1 MKLTCNYAVARF
13 LPYSVTE
20 EFVNIGVLL
29 HCRETG
35 FLDFRLAR
43 RWGRV
48 TGFFP
53 EMDGSLYREALQT
66 FRSDLQL
73 AMQNA
78 HDSRQMVI
86 PGQEGFADAIFSEQ
100 VRPRESLF
108 RFGVPKVV
116 LTENP
121 ETKLEELFGFYVE
134 RQFAR
139 DKEYQETIM
148 TNHLRSLFVR
158 EGNARM
164 FRPQTLGNE
173 LYSVH
178 FPFVLLEEDKPRKAI
193 KPLDLNKENSTRII
207 EHGDLWLNRVRRLRE
222 IGRLPEEM
230 LFTVEQPGKAGP
242 RQDAAR
248 EIIDRLEQLDTQVVP
263 FRDDTA
269 VLEFA
274 KVA

>member
-173 LYSVH
+173 LYS
-178 FPFVLLEEDKPRKAI
+178 DRK
-193 KPLDLNKENSTRII
+193 S
-207 EHGDLWLNRVRRLRE
+207 
-222 IGRLPEEM
+222 
-230 LFTVEQPGKAGP
+230 
-242 RQDAAR
+242 
-248 EIIDRLEQLDTQVVP
+248 VV
-263 FRDDTA
+263 
-269 VLEFA
+269 
-274 KVA
+274 